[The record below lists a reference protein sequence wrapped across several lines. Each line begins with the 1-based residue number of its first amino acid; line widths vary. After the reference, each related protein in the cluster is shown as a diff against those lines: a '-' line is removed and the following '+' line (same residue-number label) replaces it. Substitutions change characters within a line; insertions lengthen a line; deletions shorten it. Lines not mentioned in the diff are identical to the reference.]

1 LIDNYF
7 LATNRN
13 TNYFGEVLLYLSFAV
28 LVNEYSSFIFLISIW
43 STIFFSRIY
52 IKEQSLMK
60 KEGYSKYSENSYLIL
75 FKFFSSDI
83 LNYLLYASIGL
94 GSIYCYY
101 NLNSVTEVL
110 EMLHHK
116 YIRNN

>member
-1 LIDNYF
+1 MIDNYF

-13 TNYFGEVLLYLSFAV
+13 TNYFGEVLLYTSFAV
-28 LVNEYSSFIFLISIW
+28 LVNEYSSFLILIAVW

-60 KEGYSKYSENSYLIL
+60 KDGYSKYAENSYIIL
-75 FKFFSSDI
+75 FKIFRSDV
-83 LNYLLYASIGL
+83 LNYLLYICLAL

-101 NLNSVTEVL
+101 NLNSVNEVL